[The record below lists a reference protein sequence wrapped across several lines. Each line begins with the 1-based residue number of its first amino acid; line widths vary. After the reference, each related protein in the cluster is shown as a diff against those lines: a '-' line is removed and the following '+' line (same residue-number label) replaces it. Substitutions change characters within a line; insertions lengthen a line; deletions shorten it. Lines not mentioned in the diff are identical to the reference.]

1 MKHSRT
7 RRAFT
12 LIELLLVLVILAV
25 LAAVVVPRL
34 TGRVEAA
41 RKGGTISDISNI
53 KTALDVFE
61 TDIGRYPTT
70 EEGLDAL
77 LSNTINDVKW
87 AGPYLTKPPVDKWG
101 TPYSYTC
108 PGVDDPTSYDL
119 DSAGPDKIPGND
131 DDIHKNTEY

>member
-1 MKHSRT
+1 MKRSHS

-41 RKGGTISDISNI
+41 RRAGTISDISNI
-53 KTALDVFE
+53 KTALDVYE

-70 EEGLDAL
+70 DEGLAAL
-77 LSNTINDVKW
+77 LTNSVNDPKW
-87 AGPYLTKPPVDKWG
+87 AGPYITKPPTDKWG
-101 TPYSYTC
+101 NAYEYVC
-108 PGVDDPTSYDL
+108 PGTDDPTSFDL
-119 DSAGPDKIPGND
+119 SSNGPNGIAGDD
-131 DDIHKNTEY
+131 DDIMKNTEY